1 MTDQEEYGT
10 KEEANERMQQKSVTF
25 IHKYAESLEGRQSMH
40 QKVITVK
47 NPATEKKKEPEADK
61 KKVVSKK
68 DQKVAAGKSKADL
81 LKEENL
87 ARKVKSHLKNKELI
101 NV

>member
-1 MTDQEEYGT
+1 VINVAENTGKD
-10 KEEANERMQQKSVTF
+10 EATERMQQKNITF

-40 QKVITVK
+40 QKIITVK
-47 NPATEKKKEPEADK
+47 NPPSEKKKDETADK

-87 ARKVKSHLKNKELI
+87 ARKVSNRTL
-101 NV
+101 